1 MASKR
6 DLVEAH
12 DFNRRRLVTAFLS
25 GAPGG
30 REVEPVRY
38 GRTIIG
44 GLVLAGI
51 LVAGA
56 AVTGVLKPTVSDD
69 WRDNGLVIGKE
80 SGSRFLMYD
89 DELYPVANIA
99 SARLAIKGK
108 LKISYV
114 PDDILVK
121 EPKRN
126 AIGILNAPDYIPPAN
141 RLVQEGWTA
150 CTNADGGLRTV
161 VDTSPG
167 AKRSSGSALVVRS
180 RDDAKYWIV
189 TGTHRY
195 PVPPDG
201 ETGRAILRAL
211 GLDRT
216 TAFPA
221 PNSWLELIPV
231 GSPIAAFSVPDIGQ
245 PVDQGVEGLQTIGT
259 PVDVGGSKYV
269 LAKGGLVP
277 LSEFAYEVYLVSP
290 NGHPEP
296 QTLDPADLG
305 RLKTLSED
313 RPYPADWPGS
323 VPSPYTDTTPCL
335 LLERGE
341 DPQAT
346 SRAHLAA
353 ATDQSVAPSGS
364 TVTSDVQQ
372 GRGALVYGT
381 TRATGG
387 PIDTAFLIDSL
398 ATRYAIGPKNSVQDA
413 QSRLGYAGVAPVPV
427 PRSWTELFRDGPALD
442 VDRAGAPVAD
452 ARPAAAPVG

>member
-44 GLVLAGI
+44 GLVLAVI

-69 WRDNGLVIGKE
+69 WRDNGLVIGKQ

-89 DELYPVANIA
+89 DELFPVANIA
-99 SARLAIKGK
+99 SARLALRDE

-121 EPKRN
+121 ERKRN
-126 AIGILNAPDYIPPAN
+126 AIGILNAPDYLPPAN
-141 RLVQEGWTA
+141 RLVQDGWTA
-150 CTNADGGLRTV
+150 CTNDDGGLRTV
-161 VDTSPG
+161 VDTTPG
-167 AKRSSGSALVVRS
+167 AKPAVGSALVARS
-180 RDDAKYWIV
+180 RDDGKYWIV
-189 TGTHRY
+189 TDGRRH

-221 PNSWLELIPV
+221 PNSWLELLPV
-231 GSPIAAFSVPDIGQ
+231 ASPIKAFSVPGTGQ
-245 PVDQGVEGLQTIGT
+245 PFRKGGAAVEGLDTIGT
-259 PVDVGGSKYV
+259 PVDVDGRKYV
-269 LAKGGLVP
+269 LAEGGLVP
-277 LSEFAYEVYLVSP
+277 LTDFAYQIYLVSP
-290 NGHPEP
+290 NGQPEP
-296 QTLDPADLG
+296 RQLDPSDFGGLN
-305 RLKTLSED
+305 TLPQET
-313 RPYPADWPGS
+313 PHPQDWPDA
-323 VPSPYTDTTPCL
+323 VPSSYTESTPCL
-335 LLERGE
+335 ILERGDDATTTSSAQLASST
-341 DPQAT
+341 DP
-346 SRAHLAA
+346 
-353 ATDQSVAPSGS
+353 SVVPSGS
-364 TVTSDVQQ
+364 AVTTDVQQ

-381 TRATGG
+381 TRPRGG
-387 PIDTAFLIDSL
+387 PVDTEFLIDSL
-398 ATRYAIGPKNSVQDA
+398 ATRYAIEPKNAVDEA
-413 QSRLGYAGVAPVPV
+413 QKRLGYGGVTPVPV
-427 PRSWTELFRDGPALD
+427 PRSWTELFRDGPSLD
-442 VDRAGAPVAD
+442 VERAGAPV
-452 ARPAAAPVG
+452 G